1 MNSSP
6 EILKELQDISPILAG
21 IEKRNVFSVP
31 EGYFDTLTVDL
42 LKVADTRGKA
52 GFTVPLGYFENLTS
66 NILNKIKAVDDPA
79 QELRELSP
87 MLYSVQNENVFTV
100 PPGYFN
106 QLENAVLE
114 NILPKQAKVVSIKKN
129 FVWKYAVAAVMTG
142 VIGLSSL
149 MIFTKSENIS
159 RTENITSYTEL
170 AAQFKNES
178 QINDGIAKLSDD
190 EIIGFL
196 ETTTNV
202 ADNETLTQGIED
214 KELPAENEYL
224 INEQTLQTYLNG
236 MNVSDLKN

>member
-100 PPGYFN
+100 PSGYFN
-106 QLENAVLE
+106 QLEDAILE
-114 NILPKQAKVVSIKKN
+114 NVLPKQAKVVSIKKN